1 MLSKFRP
8 QYYNP
13 RRRLKW
19 WLNYREYAGELN
31 WQVNHSDRTFRKQRW
46 PRVYRIGQHLHYLAC
61 HAPMPVRSKWRV
73 AWRRF
78 THKYRNF

>member
-1 MLSKFRP
+1 MNKKFRP
-8 QYYNP
+8 QYYDS

-19 WLNYREYAGELN
+19 WRDYREYAGELN
-31 WQVNHSDRTFRKQRW
+31 WQVNHSDRTFRKQGW

-61 HAPMPVRSKWRV
+61 HAPLSVRPKWRD

-78 THKYRNF
+78 NFKYKNF